1 MADQTSRATRAT
13 HISCLTEL
21 ELAAE
26 LTRLREK
33 WIAASASYERA
44 LLKLSDWKADPS
56 PRRAP
61 LTATQGLLGLAEFI
75 RIHRETGAEAMEE
88 LEREVLEGL

>member
-1 MADQTSRATRAT
+1 MKDQASANKGVTY
-13 HISCLTEL
+13 IPCLNEL

-61 LTATQGLLGLAEFI
+61 LAATQGLLELAEFI

-88 LEREVLEGL
+88 LEREVFEGL